1 MLPAFRRLAFM
12 KRPSVSVVFLVFI
25 LCCLLSTAR
34 IVWDAPRLNRPPDS
48 AQRVARRS
56 DRRFAAL
63 KASLPERGVI
73 GYVGEP
79 GAAALGDYYLTQYAL
94 APLVVDRSPNHALV
108 VGNFPSSPVGA
119 PAAAPSDNLQLVQDF
134 GDGVLLLAN
143 HGAN

>member
-1 MLPAFRRLAFM
+1 MRLPRM
-12 KRPSVSVVFLVFI
+12 SVVFLAFM

-34 IVWDAPRLNRPPDS
+34 IVSDAPRLNRPPDS

-94 APLVVDRSPNHALV
+94 APLVVDRSLNHALV
-108 VGNFPSSPVGA
+108 VGNFPSSPV
-119 PAAAPSDNLQLVQDF
+119 
-134 GDGVLLLAN
+134 
-143 HGAN
+143 

>member
-1 MLPAFRRLAFM
+1 MSAAFLAFM
-12 KRPSVSVVFLVFI
+12 

-56 DRRFAAL
+56 EQRFAAL
-63 KASLPERGVI
+63 KALLPKRGVI

-94 APLVVDRSPNHALV
+94 APLVVDHSLNHALV
-108 VGNFPSSPVGA
+108 VGNFPSSPGGA
-119 PAAAPSDNLQLVQDF
+119 PAASPSGNLQLVQDF

-143 HGAN
+143 RGAN

>member
-1 MLPAFRRLAFM
+1 MKLPRM
-12 KRPSVSVVFLVFI
+12 SVVFLVFI

-56 DRRFAAL
+56 DQRFAAL

-73 GYVGEP
+73 GYVGDP

-94 APLVVDRSPNHALV
+94 APLMIDHSTNHALV
-108 VGNFPSSPVGA
+108 VGNFPSSPAGS
-119 PAAAPSDNLQLVQDF
+119 PAASPSDNLRLVQDF
-134 GDGVLLLAN
+134 GDGVLLLVN
-143 HGAN
+143 KGAN

>member
-1 MLPAFRRLAFM
+1 M
-12 KRPSVSVVFLVFI
+12 SVAFLVFI
-25 LCCLLSTAR
+25 LCSLLSTAR
-34 IVWDAPRLNRPPDS
+34 IVWDALRLNRPPDS

-56 DRRFAAL
+56 DQRFAAL

-79 GAAALGDYYLTQYAL
+79 GAAAVGDYYLTQYAL
-94 APLVVDRSPNHALV
+94 APLVVDHSVNHALV
-108 VGNFPSSPVGA
+108 VGNFPPSPGV
-119 PAAAPSDNLQLVQDF
+119 PAASPSDNLQLVHDF

>member
-1 MLPAFRRLAFM
+1 MKLRRM
-12 KRPSVSVVFLVFI
+12 SVAFLVFI
-25 LCCLLSTAR
+25 LCSLLSTAR

-56 DRRFAAL
+56 DHRFAAL

-79 GAAALGDYYLTQYAL
+79 GAAAVGDYYLTQYAL
-94 APLVVDRSPNHALV
+94 APLVVDHSVNHALV
-108 VGNFPSSPVGA
+108 VGNFPSSPGGVPTA
-119 PAAAPSDNLQLVQDF
+119 SPSDNLQLVHDF

>member
-1 MLPAFRRLAFM
+1 MNPPRMRVAL
-12 KRPSVSVVFLVFI
+12 LVFI

-56 DRRFAAL
+56 DQRFAAL

-94 APLVVDRSPNHALV
+94 APLVVDHSLNHALV
-108 VGNFPSSPVGA
+108 VGNFPSSPGGA
-119 PAAAPSDNLQLVQDF
+119 SASSLSGNLQLVQDF
-134 GDGVLLLAN
+134 GDGILLLAN
-143 HGAN
+143 RGAN